1 MVCPDFFKTDVKNVE
16 ELEKGAKHFM
26 KLYLN
31 CRDYDFFQKISL
43 YFKKLF
49 KTIDV
54 CIRIKIKSNFVKL
67 LLHRSL
73 VYIVKKLLLL
83 LERQ

>member
-1 MVCPDFFKTDVKNVE
+1 MVCPDFFKTDVKYVE

-26 KLYLN
+26 KLYY
-31 CRDYDFFQKISL
+31 DYFQKIYL
-43 YFKKLF
+43 YFKKHF

>member
-1 MVCPDFFKTDVKNVE
+1 MVKYVE
-16 ELEKGAKHFM
+16 KLEKGAKHFM

-31 CRDYDFFQKISL
+31 CRDFDSFQKISL
-43 YFKKLF
+43 YFPKLLKLWMF
-49 KTIDV
+49 IV
-54 CIRIKIKSNFVKL
+54 CIRITIRSNFGKL
-67 LLHRSL
+67 LLYKSL